1 MYLFIYLSTKPI
13 IRYLLESQINQF
25 QSAITAK
32 RQSIS
37 SIKEKQISQKRAI
50 QHFARLKQALKEETD
65 NQATSKETNQHDLTR
80 LLTTPDA
87 ICKKI
92 EYMIEKQQE
101 ATLTN
106 AELSSVSLKLEE
118 MHKHNKYSFTDID
131 ELITATHDMLLKQR
145 STDDIDNSSNIE
157 DMQNRI
163 QQLEEESKQRT
174 TFVRELSG
182 NRFDLVAGTKKAE
195 HNLLKRIHELHSDP
209 EVREALL

>member
-1 MYLFIYLSTKPI
+1 
-13 IRYLLESQINQF
+13 
-25 QSAITAK
+25 
-32 RQSIS
+32 
-37 SIKEKQISQKRAI
+37 
-50 QHFARLKQALKEETD
+50 
-65 NQATSKETNQHDLTR
+65 
-80 LLTTPDA
+80 
-87 ICKKI
+87 
-92 EYMIEKQQE
+92 MIEKQQE

-145 STDDIDNSSNIE
+145 STDDIDNSGNIE

-182 NRFDLVAGTKKAE
+182 NRFDLVAETKKAE
-195 HNLLKRIHELHSDP
+195 HNLLKRIHELHPDAQ
-209 EVREALL
+209 VREALL